1 LNFTSS
7 KPTIDSYN
15 GGCQLRVHLQ
25 ITNKTSPTTHG
36 RLYFVLGLSLNLGGV
51 FFGVVSYN
59 PPRQCSLK
67 HIDFVGI
74 DESENKKEL
83 GCGSSTN
90 TPHPKS
96 YFSKSTALMQLSVR

>member
-1 LNFTSS
+1 LIHIRVDVNL
-7 KPTIDSYN
+7 
-15 GGCQLRVHLQ
+15 GCTFKLQ
-25 ITNKTSPTTHG
+25 TKTPPTTHG

-59 PPRQCSLK
+59 PPRQCSLR
-67 HIDFVGI
+67 HTDLVRI

-96 YFSKSTALMQLSVR
+96 YFSKSTTAMQLSAT